1 MCRNTKIS
9 VIVPVYN
16 TEKYLDR
23 CIQNILAQ
31 TYADFELLL
40 VEDGSMDLLG
50 VYVIDMPS
58 RIFELGYS
66 TRKMMDSQCKTI
78 WYNKS
83 IRGICSFC

>member
-31 TYADFELLL
+31 TYADF
-40 VEDGSMDLLG
+40 
-50 VYVIDMPS
+50 
-58 RIFELGYS
+58 
-66 TRKMMDSQCKTI
+66 
-78 WYNKS
+78 
-83 IRGICSFC
+83 